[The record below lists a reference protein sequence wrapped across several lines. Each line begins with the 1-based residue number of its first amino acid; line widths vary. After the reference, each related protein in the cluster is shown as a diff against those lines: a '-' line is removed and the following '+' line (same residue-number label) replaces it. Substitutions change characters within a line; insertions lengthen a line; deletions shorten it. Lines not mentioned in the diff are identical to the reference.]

1 MLLLQSVNMMELRED
16 RSKNKF
22 FLADSKRLS
31 YLDSEPLFNFVRL
44 PTPNNVKHSPN
55 ENVLFLLFFF
65 LPSPSTLQFILIQLF
80 MSSYGTSNNLQLNAG
95 ALREDYLILPND
107 LREIT
112 KNGEKK

>member
-16 RSKNKF
+16 RSKDKF

-65 LPSPSTLQFILIQLF
+65 AFSL
-80 MSSYGTSNNLQLNAG
+80 Y
-95 ALREDYLILPND
+95 
-107 LREIT
+107 IT
-112 KNGEKK
+112 VYFNPTVHVFLWDKQ